1 MIYGV
6 EYNDRNIRFVS
17 GAAKSSE
24 NIFTVIVGK
33 NGTGK
38 SRLLRELIKSF
49 IPEDCLFRE
58 RDLLSFWLGDKI
70 NNINVHSSGLPNGI
84 IALSTSPFDKFPIPK
99 KVEIDGFYEYLGLKG
114 LSSQNLSLS
123 FMSRIIGSLIRDIN
137 HNPEQAKI
145 ITSVLNYLGYDG
157 YLEARLTM
165 NPRRALEIVN
175 SESLTVRL
183 SDRSVY
189 PGSPSF
195 ISSKLNARLILSCRD
210 EIREAVMA
218 TVEKNEKPRIDLV
231 IDDNGGYENG
241 TFSPLSP
248 SQLLLIEAGL
258 YTLRDVG
265 LRKKG
270 SPDMFRIN
278 DASSGE
284 QCVVM
289 ALLGIASHI
298 RDGMLICIDEPEIC
312 LHPEW
317 QEKFMSLLIG
327 TFSNFKG
334 CHFIIATHSPQII
347 ANLEAKN
354 CYVVSMETGVTTDA
368 RDLHNRSA
376 DFQLAR
382 IFKAPG
388 YKNEFLSRELIS
400 ALASLGVGN
409 IPTSDE
415 RLRLDEIL
423 LLKDVIEDG
432 DPVKRLMMLL
442 EDALKEEK

>member
-6 EYNDRNIRFVS
+6 RYQERVYDFTTKPNRT
-17 GAAKSSE
+17 GE

-38 SRLLRELIKSF
+38 SRLLRELVKSF
-49 IPEDCLFRE
+49 IPEDFLFRE
-58 RDLLSFWLGDKI
+58 RDLLALWSHDKG
-70 NNINVHSSGLPNGI
+70 NEFKVKSSGLPNGI

-99 KVEIDGFYEYLGLKG
+99 KVEIDGFYEYLGLRG
-114 LSSQNLSLS
+114 LSSANLSLS
-123 FMSRIIGSLIRDIN
+123 FMSRIIGSLVRDIN
-137 HNPEQAKI
+137 HNPDQAKT

-165 NPRRALEIVN
+165 NPRRALEIIN
-175 SESLTVRL
+175 SDSIDRL
-183 SDRSVY
+183 SERSFY
-189 PGSPSF
+189 PGSP
-195 ISSKLNARLILSCRD
+195 IGAYSKLNARLILLHRE
-210 EIREAVMA
+210 EIKDALLA
-218 TVEKNEKPRIDLV
+218 TLQENVKPRIDIV
-231 IDDNGGYENG
+231 IDDRGGYENG

-248 SQLLLIEAGL
+248 SQLLLIESGL

-265 LRKKG
+265 LRKK
-270 SPDMFRIN
+270 DTQEMFRIN

-327 TFSNFKG
+327 TFSNFRG
-334 CHFIIATHSPQII
+334 CHFIVATHSPQIV
-347 ANLEAKN
+347 ANLEKRN

-368 RDLHNRSA
+368 KDLHNRSA

-400 ALASLGVGN
+400 VLGYLGEGK
-409 IPTSDE
+409 IPTE
-415 RLRLDEIL
+415 EEKQRLEDML
-423 LLKDVIEDG
+423 LLKDVLEDG
-432 DPVKRLMMLL
+432 DPVKRLMTLL
-442 EDALKEEK
+442 EEALREE